1 MKIVRLI
8 ILASPLLAVISCTA
22 RAENAA
28 SQPVKVVADTV
39 AVCDSAVVVPV
50 DTIAVDSVSV
60 SDANGEQGVR
70 LTERDYR
77 EVAQELGV
85 EVAAI
90 KAVVTVEA
98 GHAHEGFCAPGLPII
113 NFDLSVFKQF
123 ARKRGVNLSK
133 YTRSHSVVFA
143 RPNTRKYGSYQKAQY
158 ARLNAAK
165 QINHKAA
172 IEGTMWGMF
181 QIGGF
186 NWKICG
192 TSSIDEFV
200 KLMSTSERA
209 QLDLFAE
216 LIKNT
221 GMLPSLRAKNWSKF
235 ASRYNG
241 PAYAKR
247 GYHTKLARAYAKFS
261 RSK

>member
-8 ILASPLLAVISCTA
+8 IFAAPLLAVISCTA
-22 RAENAA
+22 RAENYAA
-28 SQPVKVVADTV
+28 QPVKVVVDTV
-39 AVCDSAVVVPV
+39 TVCDSVVTESI
-50 DTIAVDSVSV
+50 DTVLTDSIAIPTDI
-60 SDANGEQGVR
+60 EQQSTR
-70 LTERDYR
+70 LTEKDYR

-85 EVAAI
+85 DVAAI

-133 YTRSHSVVFA
+133 YSRSHSVVFA

-165 QINHKAA
+165 QISHNAA

-186 NWKICG
+186 NWKICE
-192 TSSIDEFV
+192 TSSLDEFV
-200 KLMSTSERA
+200 KLMSTSERE
-209 QLDLFAE
+209 QLNLFAK

-221 GMLPSLRAKNWSKF
+221 GMLPALRAKNWSKF
-235 ASRYNG
+235 ASKYNG
-241 PAYAKR
+241 PSYARR